1 MKAVKIKENIYWVGA
16 VDWDV
21 RNFHGYLTQ
30 KGATY
35 NAYLVIDEKITLIDT
50 VKAGFEAEILERVAS
65 VVPLDKVDYLI
76 VNHIEKDHSGA
87 FPVVREALKNATVV
101 CDSKALDGL
110 KAHYHK
116 DYEAQLV
123 KTGDTL
129 NTGKYNF
136 TFVQTPMVHWPDS
149 MVTYLP
155 EEKTLFPND
164 AFGQHFASSC
174 RFDKD
179 VPLDEL
185 MYEARKYYANI
196 VLPFGKQVQKALG
209 ALGGLAI
216 DTICPSHGFILQER
230 IPDFLAAYDRWSSNA
245 VKETAV
251 VVFDSMW
258 HATEKMAKAIYTA
271 FENQGVEVKYMN
283 LKDNHHSDVMA
294 EILEA
299 KYIAIGSPTLNNGIM
314 PSVAGFLCYL
324 QGLNPKDRVGIPFGS
339 YGWSGQSVGIIKDT
353 MEAMKWQVI
362 DNQEI
367 FRLPY
372 EPTGEQLNAITQVTE
387 ESIAKFQK

>member
-1 MKAVKIKENIYWVGA
+1 MKAVKVKDNIYWVGA
-16 VDWDV
+16 VDWEV

-30 KGATY
+30 RGATY

-50 VKAGFEAEILERVAS
+50 VKAGFENEILERVKS
-65 VVPLDKVDYLI
+65 VVPLDKIDYI
-76 VNHIEKDHSGA
+76 VVNHIEKDHSGA
-87 FPVVREALKNATVV
+87 FPKVREALKNATLV
-101 CDSKALDGL
+101 CDAKAQAGL
-110 KAHYHK
+110 KAHYHT

-149 MVTYLP
+149 MVTYLA

-164 AFGQHFASSC
+164 AFGQHFASSQ

-179 VPLDEL
+179 VPLDLL
-185 MYEARKYYANI
+185 MYEAGKYYANI
-196 VLPFGKQVQKALG
+196 VLPFGKQVGKALE
-209 ALGGLAI
+209 ALGGLKI

-230 IPDFLAAYDRWSSNA
+230 IPDFLDAYTRWASNA
-245 VKETAV
+245 VKEKAV
-251 VVFDSMW
+251 IVVDSMW

-271 FENQGVEVKYMN
+271 FENQGVEVKYMS

-299 KYIAIGSPTLNNGIM
+299 KYVAVGSPTLNNGIM
-314 PSVAGFLCYL
+314 PTVAGFLCYM
-324 QGLNPKDRVGIPFGS
+324 QGLAPKDRIGLPFGS
-339 YGWSGQSVGIIKDT
+339 YGWSGQSVGVIKNA

-362 DNQEI
+362 DNEDVY
-367 FRLPY
+367 RLVY
-372 EPTGEQLNAITQVTE
+372 EPTQEQLDKITKATE
-387 ESIAKFQK
+387 EAIKSYKK

>member
-50 VKAGFEAEILERVAS
+50 VKAGFETEILERVAS

-362 DNQEI
+362 DNAEI